1 MTEAT
6 REQLLDSFAT
16 EAMRMLVERSGIALN
31 SHQVAEEAYT
41 IAERMLER
49 RQRILQRWK
58 LDEEIKHDSI
68 DKLMLTI
75 RAENCLKA
83 EGILTIQHL
92 QQCTEGALLRMPN
105 LGRKSLREIIEQMAA
120 QGYAL
125 RGHK

>member
-1 MTEAT
+1 MPD
-6 REQLLDSFAT
+6 RST
-16 EAMRMLVERSGIALN
+16 EAMRMLVERAGISFN

-58 LDEEIKHDSI
+58 LDEEVKRKQDEEIEQNSI
-68 DKLMLTI
+68 DRLILTV
-75 RAENCLKA
+75 RSENCLKA

-92 QQCTEGALLRMPN
+92 QQCTEAALLKVPK

-120 QGYAL
+120 QGYTL
-125 RGHK
+125 RDHR